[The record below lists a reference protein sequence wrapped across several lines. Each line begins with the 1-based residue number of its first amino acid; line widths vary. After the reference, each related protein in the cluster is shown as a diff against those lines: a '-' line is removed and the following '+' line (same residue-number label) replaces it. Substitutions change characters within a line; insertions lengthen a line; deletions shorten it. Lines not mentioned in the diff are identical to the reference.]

1 MKRNEN
7 TVIQSNSIRAI
18 IFSQLEKKISLL
30 LLFLQHCDNIEI
42 FKFSG
47 ETSFLL
53 AER

>member
-7 TVIQSNSIRAI
+7 TVIQFYPRNNFVSTR
-18 IFSQLEKKISLL
+18 EKDKLLL

>member
-30 LLFLQHCDNIEI
+30 LFLQHCDNIEI